1 MELIVDANILFL
13 LTNPASYTYF
23 IVDKYAL
30 NLFSLDYTLLELE
43 KHKEEVVAKS
53 KQSFNES
60 IRILK
65 EKVVFIPVKTL
76 RNEIQE
82 CKHLTND
89 QADVVYLAL
98 AKKLNFPLWSND
110 SHFKHQSL
118 IPVLTTQELMTLLP
132 ERK

>member
-1 MELIVDANILFL
+1 MELIVDANILFS

-132 ERK
+132 FE

>member
-1 MELIVDANILFL
+1 MELIVDANILFS

-118 IPVLTTQELMTLLP
+118 IPVLTTQEPMTLLP
-132 ERK
+132 FE

>member
-1 MELIVDANILFL
+1 MELIVDANILFS

-110 SHFKHQSL
+110 SHFKQQSL
-118 IPVLTTQELMTLLP
+118 IPVLTTQELLTLLP
-132 ERK
+132 FE

>member
-1 MELIVDANILFL
+1 MELIVDANILFS

-110 SHFKHQSL
+110 SHFKQQSL
-118 IPVLTTQELMTLLP
+118 IPVLTTRELLTLLP
-132 ERK
+132 FE